1 MEQGLSYNTPH
12 NIVLMGFKAIFHVGL
27 IEHRNT

>member
-12 NIVLMGFKAIFHVGL
+12 NTVLMGFKAIFHVGL
-27 IEHRNT
+27 IEH